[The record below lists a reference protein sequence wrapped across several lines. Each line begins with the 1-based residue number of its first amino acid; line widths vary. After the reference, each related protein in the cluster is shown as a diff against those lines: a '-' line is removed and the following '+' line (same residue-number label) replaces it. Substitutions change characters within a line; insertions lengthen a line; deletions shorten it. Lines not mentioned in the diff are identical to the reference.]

1 VKLAQNS
8 RAAALVALQGA
19 VPVGLTSVGPVD
31 LAVLE
36 RLTADLLDAVGDA
49 GERELRRFE
58 AIKDR
63 RLQVDAAALDRAHR
77 GKTVLVTGGT
87 GCIGSSLLAELQTFG
102 PGQLV
107 SFSRGVTSHWT
118 VVDDV
123 HYRFVDIR
131 DRRKLLTEVG
141 DLQPDIVYHL
151 AAQHNPGLAEFE
163 VARTLSTNVTGTV
176 NVVEACRRSGA
187 RMVYSSTG
195 KALRPFS
202 SDVYAASKKLSE
214 WLVAEA
220 TATGDLVAS
229 AARFTHVVDNSII
242 ACRFRDWT
250 DSGTPLRLH
259 GPDISF
265 YLQSAG
271 EAAQLLM
278 CAGVDAF
285 SGQLRLG
292 AIRDLGWPIELTEL
306 ALGWLS
312 GHDRKSPIYFC
323 GFEAGYEDIP
333 YPALYD
339 PRLSGDRSPLL
350 NAFEVASATGSAH
363 STDVDLCSITPR
375 REPRVQ
381 GLITALGQQ
390 AAICADPGVLRGLL
404 RECGWLM
411 LADRLESVPTSV
423 LARHLEFVGSIPA
436 ARFGVD
442 DLEVVHKARA
452 EMARRTPARTPEP
465 SEIDRP
471 QVQRSSPVLEG
482 TGRRRLPGLRRRLRT
497 TLSGV
502 VRAGGGDAAF

>member
-1 VKLAQNS
+1 MKLAQNS
-8 RAAALVALQGA
+8 RAAAIVALQGA
-19 VPVGLTSVGPVD
+19 VPVGLPNPGAAE

-36 RLTADLLDAVGDA
+36 RLTADLLGAVGDA
-49 GERELRRFE
+49 GEQELHRFE

-87 GCIGSSLLAELQTFG
+87 GCIGSSLLAELRTFG
-102 PGQLV
+102 PRELV
-107 SFSRGVTSHWT
+107 SFSRGVSSPWT
-118 VVDDV
+118 EVGDV
-123 HYRFVDIR
+123 QYRCVDIR
-131 DRRKLLTEVG
+131 DRRKLLTKVD
-141 DLQPDIVYHL
+141 DLRPHIVYHL
-151 AAQHNPGLAEFE
+151 AAQHNPGLAEHE

-202 SDVYAASKKLSE
+202 GDIYAGSKKLSE
-214 WLVAEA
+214 WVVAEA
-220 TATGDLVAS
+220 MAAGDLVAS

-242 ACRFRDWT
+242 ASRFRAWT

-259 GPDISF
+259 GPHISF
-265 YLQSAG
+265 YLQSAR

-278 CAGVDAF
+278 CTGVDAV

-312 GHDRKSPIYFC
+312 GCDRKSPIYFC

-333 YPALYD
+333 YPGLYD

-363 STDVDLCSITPR
+363 SPDVDLCSI
-375 REPRVQ
+375 EPRTAPRVKA
-381 GLITALGQQ
+381 LITTLGQQ
-390 AAICADPGVLRGLL
+390 AALCADPRVLRGLL

-411 LADRLESVPTSV
+411 LEDSLESMPTAV
-423 LARHLEFVGSIPA
+423 LARHVEFVGSIPA
-436 ARFGVD
+436 ARFGAD
-442 DLEVVHKARA
+442 DLEVVRRARS
-452 EMARRTPARTPEP
+452 EMARRTAASAPEP
-465 SEIDRP
+465 SEIDRAAVHRP
-471 QVQRSSPVLEG
+471 SPVLDAAR
-482 TGRRRLPGLRRRLRT
+482 RRRLPGLRRRLRT
-497 TLSGV
+497 TLT
-502 VRAGGGDAAF
+502 